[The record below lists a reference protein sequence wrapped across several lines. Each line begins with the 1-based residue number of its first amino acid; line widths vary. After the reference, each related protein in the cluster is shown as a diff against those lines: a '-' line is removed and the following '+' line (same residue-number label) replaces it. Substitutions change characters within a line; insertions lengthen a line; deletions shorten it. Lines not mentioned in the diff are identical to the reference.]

1 MFQGLIIYDFAP
13 DALIDQNDHADHFV
27 LKTCQRVLVI
37 GYKEI
42 AFDLSSRPRQK
53 LISTEAYTFLLETLC
68 GLKSRLLGESE
79 IVCQFKDHYSY
90 YRQQD
95 YSNSIVCTTLE
106 KSFQDAKKI
115 RTQFLK
121 NIGMQSYAGLSRLI
135 LHDFQDKEILIMGSG
150 RLAKDLIKVLSKHHP
165 ITVCARNSEKAQQLG
180 HKTISWSQLKTSSTY
195 PIIVNTIGAD
205 EVLFDQDFFDHWSKL
220 HETERLFIDLGSP
233 SVLDTTYMREQK
245 VFKLSDLFELGEALD
260 LSKKGKIKAAKEACQ
275 TEAQRR
281 LSQHS
286 WNFPYG
292 WDDLQLFA

>member
-42 AFDLSSRPRQK
+42 AFDLSLRPRQK

-79 IVCQFKDHYSY
+79 IVCQFKDHYNY

-121 NIGMQSYAGLSRLI
+121 NIGMQSYAGLSRLL
-135 LHDFQDKEILIMGSG
+135 LHAFQQKEILIIGSG
-150 RLAKDLIKVLSKHHP
+150 RLAKDLVKVLNKHHP
-165 ITVCARNSEKAQQLG
+165 LVICARNAEKARQLEQ
-180 HKTISWSQLKTSSTY
+180 KTIEWNELENCSSY
-195 PIIVNTIGAD
+195 PIIVNTVGAD
-205 EVLFDQDFFDHWSKL
+205 EILFDQEFFDRWSKHL
-220 HETERLFIDLGSP
+220 ETERLFIDLGSP
-233 SVLDTTYMREQK
+233 SVLRTTYMREQK

-260 LSKKGKIKAAKEACQ
+260 LSKDRKIKAAKEACQ
-275 TEAQRR
+275 TEAIRR